1 MGIARSST
9 MSANSSTTATD
20 NMKFALDLLEDA
32 KINPCIPEALDD
44 LSEVCEIF
52 AKTHGVHAEICAEP
66 FFYYGKALLEM
77 SKIESAVL
85 GNCLEGFDHEIVEEK
100 SDVSQVENPEDLSRT
115 EMEEIDEQ
123 VWDAFEENYDQ
134 HEIVAMLHRGEE
146 EFDQDSDSE
155 EELDE
160 TEPEAEGKPD
170 GDEIGHL
177 ELAWEMLELAKSVW
191 ATCGKTDMEA
201 EALHYL
207 GEVSLESNNYP
218 QAVEDLSK
226 AVSIKVKTAPAG
238 SRALAESHY
247 QLGVAYAWAGNWPL
261 AEKCLAD
268 AAAVLVTR
276 MASHPTEKEELEC
289 IISDIK
295 GRIAEHKEMEK
306 GVFSDSYV
314 KAPGG
319 KILSNLGVAGAVGS
333 GKTVATGTVGT
344 A

>member
-1 MGIARSST
+1 
-9 MSANSSTTATD
+9 MSANSSSTATD
-20 NMKFALDLLEDA
+20 NMKFAQDLLEDA

-85 GNCLEGFDHEIVEEK
+85 GNCLEGCDLEVVEEK
-100 SDVSQVENPEDLSRT
+100 SDVSQVENPEDLSRA

-123 VWDAFEENYDQ
+123 VWDAFEENFDQ

-226 AVSIKVKTAPAG
+226 AVAIKIKTAPVG
-238 SRALAESHY
+238 SRALAETHY
-247 QLGVAYAWAGNWPL
+247 QLGVAHAWAGNWTL
-261 AEKCLAD
+261 AEKCLTD
-268 AAAVLVTR
+268 ATTVLVTR
-276 MASHPTEKEELEC
+276 IVSHPTEKEELDG
-289 IISDIK
+289 IVNDIK
-295 GRIAEHKEMEK
+295 SRIVEHKEMEK
-306 GVFSDSYV
+306 GVFNDSYV

-319 KILSNLGVAGAVGS
+319 KIMSDLGVAGAVES
-333 GKTVATGTVGT
+333 GKPVAIGTVGT

>member
-1 MGIARSST
+1 
-9 MSANSSTTATD
+9 MSANSSSTATD
-20 NMKFALDLLEDA
+20 NMKFAQDLLEDA

-85 GNCLEGFDHEIVEEK
+85 GNCLEGCDLEVVEEK
-100 SDVSQVENPEDLSRT
+100 SDVSQVENPEDLSRA

-146 EFDQDSDSE
+146 EFVEDSESE

-160 TEPEAEGKPD
+160 TVPEAEGKPD

-177 ELAWEMLELAKSVW
+177 ELAWEMLELAKSIW

-226 AVSIKVKTAPAG
+226 AVAIKIKTAPVG
-238 SRALAESHY
+238 SRALAETHY
-247 QLGVAYAWAGNWPL
+247 QLGVAHAWAGNWTL
-261 AEKCLAD
+261 AEKCLTD
-268 AAAVLVTR
+268 ATTVLVTR
-276 MASHPTEKEELEC
+276 IVSHPTEKEELDG
-289 IISDIK
+289 IVNDIK
-295 GRIAEHKEMEK
+295 SRIVEHKEMEK
-306 GVFSDSYV
+306 GVFNDSYV

-319 KILSNLGVAGAVGS
+319 KIMSDLGVAGAVES
-333 GKTVATGTVGT
+333 GKPVAIGTVGT

>member
-1 MGIARSST
+1 MGILHQTLYNCLRASTLT
-9 MSANSSTTATD
+9 MSANSSTTAMD
-20 NMKFALDLLEDA
+20 NMKFAQDLLEDA

-66 FFYYGKALLEM
+66 FFYYGKALLGM

-85 GNCLEGFDHEIVEEK
+85 GNCLEGFD
-100 SDVSQVENPEDLSRT
+100 
-115 EMEEIDEQ
+115 
-123 VWDAFEENYDQ
+123 

-155 EELDE
+155 EEPDE
-160 TEPEAEGKPD
+160 TEPEAEGEPD

-177 ELAWEMLELAKSVW
+177 ELAWEMLELAKLIW

-201 EALHYL
+201 EALQFL
-207 GEVSLESNNYP
+207 GEMSLESNNYP

-238 SRALAESHY
+238 SRALAELHY

-276 MASHPTEKEELEC
+276 MASHPTENEELEC

-295 GRIAEHKEMEK
+295 GRIVEHKEMEK

>member
-1 MGIARSST
+1 MG
-9 MSANSSTTATD
+9 
-20 NMKFALDLLEDA
+20 
-32 KINPCIPEALDD
+32 
-44 LSEVCEIF
+44 
-52 AKTHGVHAEICAEP
+52 
-66 FFYYGKALLEM
+66 
-77 SKIESAVL
+77 
-85 GNCLEGFDHEIVEEK
+85 
-100 SDVSQVENPEDLSRT
+100 SDVSQVENPEDLSRA

-123 VWDAFEENYDQ
+123 VWDAFEENFDQ
-134 HEIVAMLHRGEE
+134 HETVAMLHRGEE

-160 TEPEAEGKPD
+160 IEPEAEGKPD
-170 GDEIGHL
+170 GNEIGHL
-177 ELAWEMLELAKSVW
+177 ELAWEMLELAKSIW

-207 GEVSLESNNYP
+207 GEVSLESSNYP
-218 QAVEDLSK
+218 QAVEALSK

-268 AAAVLVTR
+268 AAAVDLVTR

-289 IISDIK
+289 IVSDIK

-319 KILSNLGVAGAVGS
+319 KILSNLGVAGAVES
-333 GKTVATGTVGT
+333 GKPVATGTVGT

>member
-1 MGIARSST
+1 
-9 MSANSSTTATD
+9 MSD
-20 NMKFALDLLEDA
+20 NMKYAHELLEDA

-52 AKTHGVHAEICAEP
+52 AKTHGVHAEVCAEP

-85 GNCLEGFDHEIVEEK
+85 GNCLEGFEHEIVEEK
-100 SDVSQVENPEDLSRT
+100 SDFSQVENHEDLSRA

-123 VWDAFEENYDQ
+123 VWEAFEENYDQ
-134 HEIVAMLHRGEE
+134 HETVAMLHRGEE
-146 EFDQDSDSE
+146 EFDEDSDE
-155 EELDE
+155 EEFE
-160 TEPEAEGKPD
+160 EEEPEAEGKPD
-170 GDEIGHL
+170 GDEVGHL
-177 ELAWEMLELAKSVW
+177 ELAWEMLELAKSIW

-207 GEVSLESNNYP
+207 GEVSLESNNYS

-226 AVSIKVKTAPAG
+226 AVSIKVKAAPAG
-238 SRALAESHY
+238 SRSLAETHY
-247 QLGVAYAWAGNWPL
+247 QLGVAHSWAGNWPL

-276 MASHPTEKEELEC
+276 MTSHPTEKEELDDLV
-289 IISDIK
+289 SDIK

-319 KILSNLGVAGAVGS
+319 KILSNVGVAGAVKS
-333 GKTVATGTVGT
+333 GKPVAVGTVGT